1 MAATAA
7 FVSII
12 RVTRFSIFP
21 SGPRGAA
28 LLLLR
33 FSAASLIALGL
44 NRLDPLSAWTVA
56 GLLVVTAALL
66 AGFCTRLAAAICA
79 ILAAAAFLRIGGTL
93 SWLMGL
99 QALNAAALAILGAG
113 AYSIDA
119 RLFGRRVIEFRE

>member
-1 MAATAA
+1 MAPSAA
-7 FVSII
+7 FYSISE
-12 RVTRFSIFP
+12 VTRFSIFP

-33 FSAASLIALGL
+33 ISAASLIALGL
-44 NRLDPLSAWTVA
+44 NGLELSAWITA
-56 GLLVVTAALL
+56 SLLVVGAALL
-66 AGFCTRLAAAICA
+66 SGFCTRVAAVICTV
-79 ILAAAAFLRIGGTL
+79 LAAAAFIRSGGTL

-119 RLFGRRVIEFRE
+119 RLFGRRVIEFDK